1 MDIWMGYLQI
11 DIDESFQEPVRDMC
25 MLFHQH
31 AATLAVSFLQEAQ
44 RFIYV
49 TPTSYLELLA
59 TYKDLLQKK
68 RKEIDSIRTRCKMGL
83 EKLYFAESQVTVM
96 KESLVA
102 LQPILIK
109 TAEDTNMLLKAID
122 AETKDAQATRSIV
135 ETEEAVAHVKA
146 MEAKAI
152 KDECEGELA
161 VAMPMLEAALAA
173 LDTLTKADI
182 TEVKAM
188 KNPPATVKLVM
199 EACCIMKGVCYYC
212 PKHKLKRGKR
222 FQETLSVYLPVL
234 GGCQLLDKPWN

>member
-1 MDIWMGYLQI
+1 MQ
-11 DIDESFQEPVRDMC
+11 
-25 MLFHQH
+25 
-31 AATLAVSFLQEAQ
+31 
-44 RFIYV
+44 
-49 TPTSYLELLA
+49 
-59 TYKDLLQKK
+59 
-68 RKEIDSIRTRCKMGL
+68 MGL

-161 VAMPMLEAALAA
+161 VVSRCLSPCIKFICKSCCKQ
-173 LDTLTKADI
+173 TLHSA
-182 TEVKAM
+182 
-188 KNPPATVKLVM
+188 
-199 EACCIMKGVCYYC
+199 
-212 PKHKLKRGKR
+212 
-222 FQETLSVYLPVL
+222 
-234 GGCQLLDKPWN
+234 